1 MQSSTN
7 PECIPSLEFPEIP
20 NKDELLVSY
29 NLFLI
34 LYFQLQN
41 FDSWKLK
48 IVVQILFTYN

>member
-41 FDSWKLK
+41 FDSWKFK